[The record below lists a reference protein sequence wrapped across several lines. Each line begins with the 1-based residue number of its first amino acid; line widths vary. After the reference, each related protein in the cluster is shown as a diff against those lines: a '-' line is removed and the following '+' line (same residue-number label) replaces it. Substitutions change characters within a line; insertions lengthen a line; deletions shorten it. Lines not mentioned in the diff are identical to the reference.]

1 LFAAREQLLA
11 STTELTAK
19 DLSGVL
25 AMMPAFSTP
34 DAVDIRATQ
43 TIAVD
48 NLKEGVDRIIKD
60 GAKNIATTGTYGEC
74 YNLLFEEFSH
84 RRQRR

>member
-1 LFAAREQLLA
+1 MLA
-11 STTELTAK
+11 PK

-25 AMMPAFSTP
+25 GMMPSFATE

-48 NLKEGVDRIIKD
+48 HLKEGVDRIIKD
-60 GAKNIATTGTYGEC
+60 GIGLNRH
-74 YNLLFEEFSH
+74 H
-84 RRQRR
+84 RHLRRMLQPALR